1 MPLRWSYVVTEEV
14 LVVLQRFLVTTSG
27 GALRSFLVTKEE
39 EVNEEVLW
47 VIEEVLVVTEEVLVV
62 TDSEVLGVDAE
73 VLMRMRFYR
82 SCFIGVHT
90 DLYSCFRQPGH
101 RDEEFL
107 LQVESSKMN
116 QQEGDKK
123 ADHQTNTDTG
133 QT

>member
-47 VIEEVLVVTEEVLVV
+47 VIEEVLVVTE
-62 TDSEVLGVDAE
+62 EVLGVDAE